1 MNRIIFLPVLGM
13 AFLQTGCTMAPKYDR
28 PAAPVSAQWPHAAAY
43 PSTTNAPAAPTLAW
57 RNFFTD
63 EKLQQV
69 IEAALNHNRDLRLAA
84 LNVERAR
91 DLYGIQRAALLPA
104 VNVDAGG
111 RKQRTAADFTS
122 AGNSR
127 TTEKYDVNLGIAS
140 WEIDFFGRIRSL
152 KDRALKE
159 YLATEQA
166 RRSAQILVVASV
178 ANAYLTLAADRE
190 KLKLANTTFESQK
203 GTYDLIQ
210 RLAKLGL
217 APETDLYRAQTQM
230 DAAQRD
236 VAWYLQSTAL
246 DQNALDLLVGSN
258 VASQLVP
265 VTLDGGVNP
274 LKEICPGLSS
284 EVLLQRPDVLQ
295 AENLLQAANADIG
308 AARATLFPRISLTT
322 TLGTASS
329 ELSGL
334 FKSGSDTWLFAPQIS
349 MPIFDPRS
357 WSALKASK
365 VQREIAV
372 TQYEKA
378 IQTAFREVADALAV
392 RDHVDQ
398 QVEAQQ
404 SLVHAVAETYRL
416 SNVRYVKG
424 IDSYLGVFDSQR
436 TLFAAQQVLVSLRLA
451 KQVNQVRL
459 YAVLGG
465 GGDQPDAPQTR

>member
-1 MNRIIFLPVLGM
+1 MNKTIFLSLLGM
-13 AFLQTGCTMAPKYDR
+13 AFLLTGCTMAPKYDR

-43 PSTTNAPAAPTLAW
+43 PAITNAPAVPTLAW
-57 RNFFTD
+57 RHFFTD
-63 EKLQQV
+63 AKLQQV
-69 IEAALNHNRDLRLAA
+69 IETALNHNRDLRLAA

-91 DLYGIQRAALLPA
+91 DLYGIQRAALLPS

-111 RKQRTAADFTS
+111 VKQRAAADFTS
-122 AGNSR
+122 AGNAR
-127 TTEKYDVNLGIAS
+127 TTEKYAVNLGVAA

-166 RRSAQILVVASV
+166 RRSAQILVVSSV
-178 ANAYLTLAADRE
+178 ANAYLALAADGE
-190 KLKLANTTFESQK
+190 KLALAKTTFESQK
-203 GTYDLIQ
+203 GSYDLIQ

-230 DAAQRD
+230 AAAQRD
-236 VAWYLQSTAL
+236 IAGYLQATAL

-258 VASQLVP
+258 VMANLIP
-265 VTLDGGVNP
+265 ATLDSVTP
-274 LKEICPGLSS
+274 PKEIYPGISS

-295 AENLLQAANADIG
+295 SENLLKAANADIG

-365 VQREIAV
+365 VQREIAL

-392 RDHVDQ
+392 RDQMDQ
-398 QVEAQQ
+398 QLEAQQ
-404 SLVHAVAETYRL
+404 TLVHAVAETYRL
-416 SNVRYVKG
+416 SNIRYVQG
-424 IDSYLGVFDSQR
+424 IDNYLGVYEAQR
-436 TLFAAQQVLVSLRLA
+436 SLFIAQQVQVSLRLA

-465 GGDQPDAPQTR
+465 GGDQPDTPQAR